1 MHVILGLAVLAASLY
16 TGHRFSSA
24 TFGGLLHVGSA
35 IILLAAPVGAALI
48 AYDLRTLGACVL
60 WSFRALFGRHGGKK
74 SRRLMLEDLYAFGRA
89 VRAGRAVEASE
100 VLEWTHE
107 PLLHD
112 AGPLVLAK
120 TPGAQ
125 VAETVSTL
133 AYARM
138 AEIRSAEEVLKTLS
152 KAAPSFGMVGT
163 IMGLVDV
170 MSNLQDFTKLG
181 PGMALAVMATLYG
194 LVLAQGVYVPL
205 ATAVGELGQRT
216 AVASELLGAGLAAIA
231 DGRSIYELGLLAGQH
246 GGQDR
251 VATDAATATKEG
263 ERAA

>member
-1 MHVILGLAVLAASLY
+1 MHVVLGLLLLAGSLY
-16 TGHRFSSA
+16 TGHRYSSA
-24 TFGGLLHVGSA
+24 TFGGLLHLGSA
-35 IILLAAPVGAALI
+35 LILLVAPIGAAFI
-48 AYDLRTLGACVL
+48 AYDLRTLGACAM
-60 WSFRALFGRHGGKK
+60 WAFRALFGKHGGKK
-74 SRRLMLEDLYAFGRA
+74 ARRLMLEDLYAFGRA
-89 VRAGRAVEASE
+89 VRGGRAVEASE

-246 GGQDR
+246 GGQER
-251 VATDAATATKEG
+251 VAADAPVAKED

>member
-1 MHVILGLAVLAASLY
+1 MHVFLGLAILVCSLWA
-16 TGHRFSSA
+16 GHRFSSA
-24 TFGGLLHVGSA
+24 TFGGLLHLGSA
-35 IILLAAPVGAALI
+35 LILIAAPIGAACI
-48 AYDLRTLGACVL
+48 AYHLRTLGACVL
-60 WSFRALFGRHGGKK
+60 WSFRALFGKGGGEKA
-74 SRRLMLEDLYAFGRA
+74 RRLMLEDLYAFGRA
-89 VRAGRAVEASE
+89 VRAGKAVEASE
-100 VLEWTHE
+100 VLEWTQE
-107 PLLHD
+107 PLLRD

-120 TPGAQ
+120 TPGPQ
-125 VAETVSTL
+125 VAETVATL

-246 GGQDR
+246 GG
-251 VATDAATATKEG
+251 A
-263 ERAA
+263 ERAATEGAPVKEERAA